1 MDFSDKIYVAGHN
14 GMVGSALVR
23 KLKSFGFNNIIKASS
38 EELDLR
44 NQQKVKLFFNDH
56 KPKFV
61 FLAAAKVGG
70 IAANNSL
77 KGDFIYDNLMIQ
89 SNVIHSSL
97 RTEVNKLLFLGSS
110 CIYPKFAAQPIN
122 ENSLLTGIL
131 EPTNEP
137 YAIAKIA
144 GIKMCESYNRQF
156 GRDYRPIMPTNLYG
170 PGDNYDHKNSHVIPA
185 LIRRFHEAKLRGL
198 ERVVVWGT
206 GKAKREFLFVDDMAE
221 ASLLLHY
228 LDQRSYKKITKP
240 MLSHVNV
247 GTGLD
252 ISINQLA
259 RTIKNIVGFKGEI
272 TFDSSKP
279 DGTPRKVLNIEK
291 LSLLDYSPKFGL
303 EVGLMQTYK
312 DFLESY

>member
-1 MDFSDKIYVAGHN
+1 
-14 GMVGSALVR
+14 
-23 KLKSFGFNNIIKASS
+23 
-38 EELDLR
+38 
-44 NQQKVKLFFNDH
+44 
-56 KPKFV
+56 
-61 FLAAAKVGG
+61 
-70 IAANNSL
+70 
-77 KGDFIYDNLMIQ
+77 
-89 SNVIHSSL
+89 
-97 RTEVNKLLFLGSS
+97 
-110 CIYPKFAAQPIN
+110 
-122 ENSLLTGIL
+122 
-131 EPTNEP
+131 
-137 YAIAKIA
+137 
-144 GIKMCESYNRQF
+144 
-156 GRDYRPIMPTNLYG
+156 
-170 PGDNYDHKNSHVIPA
+170 
-185 LIRRFHEAKLRGL
+185 
-198 ERVVVWGT
+198 
-206 GKAKREFLFVDDMAE
+206 MAE

>member
-1 MDFSDKIYVAGHN
+1 MKKIYVAGHN
-14 GMVGSALVR
+14 GMVGSAICR
-23 KLKSFGFNNIIKASS
+23 KLRDDFDVKVIVRERKD
-38 EELDLR
+38 LDLC
-44 NQQKVKLFFNDH
+44 NQSSVNEFLKTE
-56 KPKFV
+56 KPDEIII
-61 FLAAAKVGG
+61 AAARVGG
-70 IAANNSL
+70 IEANNL
-77 KGDFIYDNLMIQ
+77 YPANFIYENLQIQ
-89 SNVIHSSL
+89 NNLINGAHL
-97 RTEVNKLLFLGSS
+97 FDIQKLLFLGSS